1 MNKTKDISFQL
12 LCSLHRLQSIRAA
25 EIPLSHSSRSV
36 NWYLALIPLAE
47 SEDTIPVTL
56 HPTKLCCDEQL

>member
-25 EIPLSHSSRSV
+25 EILLSHSSRSA
-36 NWYLALIPLAE
+36 NWCLALISLAG
-47 SEDTIPVTL
+47 SEDMIPVTL
-56 HPTKLCCDEQL
+56 HPTKL